1 MNRSMK
7 TPFSK
12 SLRCLGAL
20 CLAIWALGP
29 QSSAQTP
36 PVLNIQLYAGLSITG
51 AVGAVYQI
59 QYVTDLAQTNTPT
72 AWRCLEFLQL
82 PASPWLWT
90 DKSAPATAR
99 RFYRPA
105 AVAAPTN
112 M

>member
-12 SLRCLGAL
+12 SLRYLGPL
-20 CLAIWALGP
+20 YLAVWALGP

-36 PVLNIQLYAGLSITG
+36 PVLSIQLYAGLSITG

-59 QYVTDLAQTNTPT
+59 QYATDLAQTNTPT

-90 DKSAPATAR
+90 DKSAQIGRASCR
-99 RFYRPA
+99 ER
-105 AVAAPTN
+105 V
-112 M
+112 